1 MLLSHRAGV
10 ITVPPQSDHKG
21 RFTCRAYAYNLDKVS
36 VHLAAPIGGPKELR
50 RILNG
55 QGNLH
60 AANLL
65 FSLMRS
71 HLDDKDGRVI
81 TRPPLIQCQGR
92 FQNAIGDLL
101 GAVTPY
107 SGFIKRWATFIQIRR
122 TCYIHRSAA
131 AVPRTPDTV
140 REHNRGQSRQ

>member
-1 MLLSHRAGV
+1 MPHVGHLAMLLCHRAGV
-10 ITVPPQSDHKG
+10 ITEPPQSDHKG

-60 AANLL
+60 APNHL
-65 FSLMRS
+65 FSLVRS
-71 HLDDKDGRVI
+71 HFDDKDGRVI
-81 TRPPLIQCQGR
+81 TRPPLIQCQSR

-101 GAVTPY
+101 GPVTPY
-107 SGFIKRWATFIQIRR
+107 SGFIKRWATFIPNSPHLLHPSLRR
-122 TCYIHRSAA
+122 CGAPH
-131 AVPRTPDTV
+131 
-140 REHNRGQSRQ
+140 SRYRP